1 MSPVMF
7 HLIAFEFM
15 DPGVLHSLPKVIKT
29 RIRNSCPM
37 QLTCNLH
44 FYIAHLQHYFN
55 VVTLERHIPDHE
67 RYSSQTTMNKS

>member
-1 MSPVMF
+1 MV
-7 HLIAFEFM
+7 
-15 DPGVLHSLPKVIKT
+15 KVYGPRRVTFFTKT
-29 RIRNSCPM
+29 RISDRIRNSCPM

-67 RYSSQTTMNKS
+67 RYLSQTTMNKS

>member
-1 MSPVMF
+1 MKQ
-7 HLIAFEFM
+7 FM
-15 DPGVLHSLPKVIKT
+15 EPGVLHSLPKLSYPARISD

-67 RYSSQTTMNKS
+67 RYLSQTTMNKS